1 MLMPMW
7 GRFRPITAPVTPP
20 RVLTLRLR
28 DQTADVDASSRVQT
42 APKTPLQG
50 AFASRSR
57 DRSPNRGDSPAPA
70 GLETAFENSLPR
82 GATAGGA
89 HAAPTAAPDAAS
101 RTQPAPDGAGRA
113 IA

>member
-1 MLMPMW
+1 GIGLSILLHLLIVSLAITLMPLW
-7 GRFRPITAPVTPP
+7 GRFSPVPPPPTPQ
-20 RVLTLRLR
+20 VLTLRLR

-57 DRSPNRGDSPAPA
+57 DRSPNRGHSPAPA

-82 GATAGGA
+82 GATA
-89 HAAPTAAPDAAS
+89 
-101 RTQPAPDGAGRA
+101 
-113 IA
+113 